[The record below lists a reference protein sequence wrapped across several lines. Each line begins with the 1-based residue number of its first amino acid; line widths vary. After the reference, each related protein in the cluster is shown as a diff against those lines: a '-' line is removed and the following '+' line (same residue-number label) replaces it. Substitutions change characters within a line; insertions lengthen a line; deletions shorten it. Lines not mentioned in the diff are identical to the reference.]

1 MGTEILSFYQNRIK
15 KTWKLAFFSAFFLGL
30 LVHAYKFCNVLLNS
44 DAMYNF
50 YSSQNMVTS
59 GRWFL
64 SIACGLSSYFD
75 LPWVNGI
82 LSLCFMGLTAAMIAE
97 VFRMENPVL
106 IVLCSGML
114 VSFPSITATMAYEF
128 TADGYM
134 LAMALA
140 ATSVCLTRIEQIDK
154 AHWKQLLLSSVC
166 ICLACGIYQAY
177 VSFAFIFAVCYF
189 MYELLEYRFEN
200 RQYWKWI
207 GAQILIYIFALAAY
221 YLIWKLC
228 LHFQGAVA
236 SSYQGMDQMRLVG
249 VRELAGVI
257 IKIGKDFLSFFLQ
270 WNIFKF
276 GITLYSFLNI
286 LFLIFFAGV
295 LLAAIWKSG
304 MLKRK
309 VHLLLLLL
317 CCAALP
323 IGGYMWLFVSPEVYY
338 HGVMLQS
345 MSLLYI
351 LMAVL
356 VERWLSKRLKTM
368 ALILLVAIEFNNFI
382 SANLYYRYMGL
393 CFEKT
398 QAVATEVS
406 TRIHLLDDGTVKY
419 VAFYGGL
426 DEWEEEFFFANDG
439 LRRIG
444 GCRLLHRTIFSPM
457 FLSQYTDF
465 DLSYY
470 RNHDLEY
477 PIVTID
483 REMNIPAPVDWEFRF
498 PLLGTDQKAAL
509 AQTQEVK
516 SMPVWPAA
524 GCVRVVGDTVVVKFS
539 EEAPA
544 EEAS

>member
-1 MGTEILSFYQNRIK
+1 MGSEILSFYQNKIK
-15 KTWKLAFFSAFFLGL
+15 KTWKLAFYSAFLLGL
-30 LVHAYKFCNVLLNS
+30 LTHLYRFCNVLLNA

-50 YSSQNMVTS
+50 YSSQNMVAS

-106 IVLCSGML
+106 IVLSSGML
-114 VSFPSITATMAYEF
+114 VTFPSITATMAYEF

-140 ATSVCLTRIEQIDK
+140 AASVCLTRIGQIDK

-189 MYELLEYRFEN
+189 MYELLEYRYEN

-207 GAQILIYIFALAAY
+207 GAQILIYAFALAAY
-221 YLIWKLC
+221 YVIWKLC
-228 LHFQGAVA
+228 LYFQGTAA
-236 SSYQGMDQMRLVG
+236 SSYQGMDQMELIGVKELVD
-249 VRELAGVI
+249 VI
-257 IKIGKDFLSFFLQ
+257 FKIGKNFLSFFLQ
-270 WNIFKF
+270 WDIFKH

-286 LFLIFFAGV
+286 LFLISFVGVFFT
-295 LLAAIWKSG
+295 AIWKSG

-309 VHLLLLLL
+309 SHLLLQLL
-317 CCAALP
+317 CFVSLP
-323 IGGYMWLFVSPEVYY
+323 IGGYMWFFVSPEVSY

-356 VERWLSKRLKTM
+356 VERWLSKRVKTM
-368 ALILLVAIEFNNFI
+368 ALVLLVVIEFNNFI
-382 SANLYYRYMGL
+382 SANVYYRYMGL

-398 QAVATEVS
+398 QAVATEVT
-406 TRIHLLDDGTVKY
+406 TRIHLLDDGNVKY
-419 VAFYGGL
+419 VAFYGEL
-426 DEWEEEFFFANDG
+426 DGWEDEFFFANDG
-439 LRRIG
+439 LRRVG
-444 GCRLLHRTIFSPM
+444 GWRLLHRTILSPM

-465 DLSYY
+465 SLSYY
-470 RNHDLEY
+470 RNHNLEY
-477 PIVTID
+477 PLVTID
-483 REMNIPAPVDWEFRF
+483 SQMEIPAPVNWEFRF
-498 PLLGTDQKAAL
+498 PLLGTEQKAAL
-509 AQTQEVK
+509 AQTEEVK

-524 GCVRVVGDTVVVKFS
+524 GSVQVIGDTVVVKLS

-544 EEAS
+544 GEE